1 VQLIAP
7 HRKLSGFAI
16 ALRSAVAIIPPMAA
30 TAIGT
35 NAAAGLG
42 QANTHAESV
51 ISYMRVFLAAKGLDL
66 LGALVILC
74 AGFFVART
82 VGRLLQRKLE
92 RKDLEPPV
100 RMLILRVTKL
110 IIVAMT
116 VVVAIQT
123 MGVPVMSLVAGIG
136 VAGVGVGLAMQGVL
150 GNLVAGLTIIFT
162 KPYRVG
168 DYIEIH
174 GEHGQVAQIELFSTI
189 LTHADRSRIIIPNR
203 KIVGEILHNYGTIRQ
218 IDMSVGVGYD
228 TNVPQAI
235 ELIRD
240 ILKSN
245 PRILK
250 ELVPGVGVGLLGDSS
265 INISVRPWVA
275 VPDYGAAQAEI
286 YQAIIDQFRS
296 RNIQI
301 PFPQREVRLVNGAAE
316 PSQRHVAA

>member
-1 VQLIAP
+1 
-7 HRKLSGFAI
+7 
-16 ALRSAVAIIPPMAA
+16 MAA

-35 NAAAGLG
+35 NAPAGLG
-42 QANTHAESV
+42 QATTHADSV
-51 ISYMRVFLAAKGLDL
+51 IDYIRVFLTAKGLDL

-189 LTHADRSRIIIPNR
+189 LTHADRSRIIIP
-203 KIVGEILHNYGTIRQ
+203 
-218 IDMSVGVGYD
+218 
-228 TNVPQAI
+228 
-235 ELIRD
+235 
-240 ILKSN
+240 
-245 PRILK
+245 
-250 ELVPGVGVGLLGDSS
+250 
-265 INISVRPWVA
+265 
-275 VPDYGAAQAEI
+275 
-286 YQAIIDQFRS
+286 
-296 RNIQI
+296 
-301 PFPQREVRLVNGAAE
+301 
-316 PSQRHVAA
+316 